1 MLQLTVC
8 CDNQAICSGKVLTK
22 AGDALATSVSE
33 TTKLRSQGEKA
44 ECRSPFVNV
53 RNTTI
58 TFSATSILSSNVEG
72 TDGHQAGAKA
82 AGQYIDKIRQAS

>member
-1 MLQLTVC
+1 MS
-8 CDNQAICSGKVLTK
+8 N
-22 AGDALATSVSE
+22 ALATFQSKVSE
-33 TTKLRSQGEKA
+33 KTKLRSQGEKA

-53 RNTTI
+53 RITTR